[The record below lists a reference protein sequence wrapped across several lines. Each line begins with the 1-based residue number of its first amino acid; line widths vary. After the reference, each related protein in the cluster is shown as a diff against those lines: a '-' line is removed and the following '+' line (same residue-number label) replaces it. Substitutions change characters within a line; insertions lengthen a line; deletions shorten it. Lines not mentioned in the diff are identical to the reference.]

1 MTRSATALKRIL
13 PIPAVPTEP
22 RPSRTR
28 PVDLVFLSQ
37 KTGGDRQ
44 IERDVL
50 ALLRSQV
57 ALIIQRAPHATRD
70 EVRQMACAI
79 RGAGRHVGAFAVA
92 ESAAELALAGDDRY
106 AGAYAAFMDDLETT
120 ARFLK
125 SLD

>member
-1 MTRSATALKRIL
+1 
-13 PIPAVPTEP
+13 
-22 RPSRTR
+22 
-28 PVDLVFLSQ
+28 
-37 KTGGDRQ
+37 
-44 IERDVL
+44 
-50 ALLRSQV
+50 
-57 ALIIQRAPHATRD
+57 
-70 EVRQMACAI
+70 MACAI